1 MLPWTGAAMSNS
13 FLALTVLVTAFLFL
27 LVWTLTLLSI
37 RGLLHAPSVA
47 QACACGRAAV
57 NSIALWLRRPHPFLH
72 RRLRPGA
79 FTGLPLTLFIIAA
92 LYLASLLA
100 GLTHEVLEA
109 DETLRFDQAI
119 NSALGPWRQKPLI
132 SVFLWITQLGSGPAL
147 GAVAMTATAFLW
159 ADRRPALIVP
169 LWLAFL
175 GAQLTTWAG
184 KYAID
189 RHRPELIEGVNAM
202 SPSFPSGHATGAMA
216 VYGFLAYAIAR
227 ELPGWR
233 PRFEVAF
240 WSGVLILVIGFSR
253 IYLSAHYLTDVA
265 AGFLVGGFWLVVAFT
280 AAEWTRG
287 SKNS

>member
-1 MLPWTGAAMSNS
+1 MSNTGLVLTS
-13 FLALTVLVTAFLFL
+13 LLLVAGILLIRALALAGIRWLVNARTVAKVSPYGRTAAVSAGL
-27 LVWTLTLLSI
+27 LVRRLHP
-37 RGLLHAPSVA
+37 GLFA
-47 QACACGRAAV
+47 
-57 NSIALWLRRPHPFLH
+57 ILR
-72 RRLRPGA
+72 RRLRLGA
-79 FTGLPLTLFIIAA
+79 FTGLPLTLLVLAAFYIAA
-92 LYLASLLA
+92 LLA

-109 DETLRFDQAI
+109 EGTLRFDEAV
-119 NSALGPWRQKPLI
+119 NAALTPWRRKPLI
-132 SVFLWITQLGSGPAL
+132 DAFLWITQLGSGPAL

-159 ADRRPALIVP
+159 AGRRPALIIP
-169 LWLAFL
+169 LWVAFL

-189 RHRPELIEGVNAM
+189 RHRPVFLEGVSAM

-240 WSGVLILVIGFSR
+240 WSGVLILLIGFSR

-280 AAEWTRG
+280 AAEWKRG
-287 SKNS
+287 SKTG